1 MLAAPCDTVNVRPA
15 TVRIPVL
22 AAPVF
27 AATVNVT
34 VPLLVP
40 LAPELIV
47 IHAAPLVAVHWHPP
61 AAETV
66 IGVPAPPAAAT
77 F

>member
-1 MLAAPCDTVNVRPA
+1 MLLAPCDTVNARPA
-15 TVRIPVL
+15 MVSVPVL
-22 AAPVF
+22 AEPVF

-34 VPLLVP
+34 DPLPLP
-40 LAPELIV
+40 LAPELIA
-47 IHAAPLVAVHWHPP
+47 IHDAPLVAVHGHPA

-66 IGVPAPPAAAT
+66 MGVPAPPAAAT